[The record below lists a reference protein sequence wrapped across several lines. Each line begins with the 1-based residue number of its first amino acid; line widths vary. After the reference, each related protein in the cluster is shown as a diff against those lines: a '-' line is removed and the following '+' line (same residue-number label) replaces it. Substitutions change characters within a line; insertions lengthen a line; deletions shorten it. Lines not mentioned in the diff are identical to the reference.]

1 MSFFPVKRNYG
12 FEPTTTTRNIL
23 LKPGI
28 TKGGSAGTE
37 VLATDDTDGAD
48 KDRRLH
54 RSEIS
59 EPISRTTPV
68 WLLLLSFHS
77 RVSWAKPGYS
87 LGFTK
92 YANTRQDL
100 RE

>member
-37 VLATDDTDGAD
+37 VLAADDTDGAD

-59 EPISRTTPV
+59 
-68 WLLLLSFHS
+68 
-77 RVSWAKPGYS
+77 
-87 LGFTK
+87 
-92 YANTRQDL
+92 
-100 RE
+100 